1 MLNRG
6 FTLGFWANQQKGQR
20 SRSLQ
25 ISVPTPSPTLG
36 ITLQWTPLSS
46 TEAVWH
52 ILDVIP
58 DSPADNAGLLPY
70 GDYIVG
76 TPEGT
81 VHGESGLGELVEDYL
96 SRALRLYVYNHE
108 YGVTRLVTITPSRS
122 WGGSG
127 ALGCVLGY
135 GALHRLP
142 PPLAEPPAA
151 PGETL
156 FETARFSNEGS
167 RPAST
172 QPQASPL
179 GSSLPQDPSTQQ
191 SSNFLIPA
199 TMTSPP
205 PPPPVSALSSGPPR
219 SARKARHAASS
230 NQGFDDYFKEGEQ
243 KSKEDDF
250 APSAKEAP
258 LPPPP
263 KSGIAPPPQA
273 KTPDPS
279 VESESEVP

>member
-1 MLNRG
+1 M
-6 FTLGFWANQQKGQR
+6 
-20 SRSLQ
+20 
-25 ISVPTPSPTLG
+25 
-36 ITLQWTPLSS
+36 
-46 TEAVWH
+46 
-52 ILDVIP
+52 
-58 DSPADNAGLLPY
+58 
-70 GDYIVG
+70 G

-127 ALGCVLGY
+127 ALGCVLGF

-142 PPLAEPPAA
+142 PPLTEPPAA

-156 FETARFSNEGS
+156 FETARFSHEGN

-172 QPQASPL
+172 QPQSSPL
-179 GSSLPQDPSTQQ
+179 EDSLPEDPSTQQ
-191 SSNFLIPA
+191 PSNFLIPA

-205 PPPPVSALSSGPPR
+205 PPPPVSTLSSGPPR

-243 KSKEDDF
+243 KSKEEDF
-250 APSAKEAP
+250 APSAREAP
-258 LPPPP
+258 PPPPP
-263 KSGIAPPPQA
+263 KSGIIPPPKA

-279 VESESEVP
+279 VEAGSEAP